1 LEYLQTYYEPKKEE
15 FLPSELKERVELFS
29 NAVINFI
36 NEIHKTFLKENHL
49 TEFNAISLQTWHS
62 SFNLRNIKEIPEFK
76 IKEKPLDKI
85 QSVSDILKESDLKSR
100 MVKDAL
106 DNLTKTDFTPIKNR
120 ETNCNTVES
129 LSTPK
134 LSNIVNISVFD
145 KVYSKLN

>member
-1 LEYLQTYYEPKKEE
+1 M
-15 FLPSELKERVELFS
+15 
-29 NAVINFI
+29 
-36 NEIHKTFLKENHL
+36 KENHL

-76 IKEKPLDKI
+76 IKDRPIDKI

-100 MVKDAL
+100 IIKDAL
-106 DNLTKTDFTPIKNR
+106 DNLTKADFTPTKKK
-120 ETNCNTVES
+120 ETNCNTVDS

-145 KVYSKLN
+145 KVWL